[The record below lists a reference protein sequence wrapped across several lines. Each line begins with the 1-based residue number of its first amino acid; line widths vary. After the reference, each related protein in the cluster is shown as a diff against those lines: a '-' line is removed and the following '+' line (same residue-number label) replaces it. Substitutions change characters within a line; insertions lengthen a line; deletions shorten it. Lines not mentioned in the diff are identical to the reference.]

1 MAQLIQPFNANN
13 FDPTQGVGGLPIGRH
28 PVIIQ
33 SSDVKATK
41 ANDGGYLQLDLQIID
56 GPQKGTVGAYRINL
70 YNASQQAVD
79 IANRQMSAISHV
91 TGVFMIQDTAQLHN
105 IPFIIEVGPQKNDPQ
120 YTEVKKVF
128 DIHGNEP
135 GKPPA
140 QGGAAQ
146 PQGQGGFGAP
156 QGQQQQPPAQGGQWG
171 GQPQG
176 DPNAGQQQPP
186 AGQWG
191 GAAQQPPAGNP
202 QGGGWQP
209 PAGGQP
215 QGQQQPPQNGGGAWG
230 GAPQGNPQGGG
241 FQPPQGQ
248 QQPPAA
254 GGWQQ
259 GGAAPGGNAPWGG
272 GQR

>member
-13 FDPTQGVGGLPIGRH
+13 YDPTQGVGGLPIGKH
-28 PVIIQ
+28 PVVIQ

-41 ANDGGYLQLDLQIID
+41 ANDGGYLQLDLLIID

-105 IPFIIEVGPQKNDPQ
+105 IPFVVEVGPQKNDPQ
-120 YTEVKKVF
+120 YTEVKKVY

-135 GKPPA
+135 GKAPA
-140 QGGAAQ
+140 GGGAAQ
-146 PQGQGGFGAP
+146 PQGQGGGFGGQP
-156 QGQQQQPPAQGGQWG
+156 QGGQQQQPPADQWGGAAQQQQPPAQGGGWQPPAGQQPDPNAGQAQPPANGGGQWG
-171 GQPQG
+171 GQPQ
-176 DPNAGQQQPP
+176 Q
-186 AGQWG
+186 
-191 GAAQQPPAGNP
+191 
-202 QGGGWQP
+202 
-209 PAGGQP
+209 
-215 QGQQQPPQNGGGAWG
+215 
-230 GAPQGNPQGGG
+230 PQGGG

-248 QQPPAA
+248 QPGQGGAPQG

-259 GGAAPGGNAPWGG
+259 GAAPQGGAASGGWQPPAGGNAGGPWG
-272 GQR
+272 QR

>member
-13 FDPTQGVGGLPIGRH
+13 FDPTQRVDGLPIGKH

-41 ANDGGYLQLDLQIID
+41 ANDGGYLQLDLLIID

-105 IPFIIEVGPQKNDPQ
+105 IPFVVEVGPQKNDPQ
-120 YTEVKKVF
+120 YTEVKKVY

-135 GKPPA
+135 GKAPA
-140 QGGAAQ
+140 GGGAAQ
-146 PQGQGGFGAP
+146 PQGGGF
-156 QGQQQQPPAQGGQWG
+156 GQQQQPPQQQPQGGQWG
-171 GQPQG
+171 GGQPQGQGAAQPPQGGGWQPPAGHG

-186 AGQWG
+186 ANGGGQWG
-191 GAAQQPPAGNP
+191 GQPQQPPA
-202 QGGGWQP
+202 
-209 PAGGQP
+209 
-215 QGQQQPPQNGGGAWG
+215 
-230 GAPQGNPQGGG
+230 GGG

-248 QQPPAA
+248 QQQPPAG

-259 GGAAPGGNAPWGG
+259 GNGGAAQPPAGGGGGWQPPAGGNAGGPWG
-272 GQR
+272 QR